1 MYFSVLLFQVK
12 RFEACK
18 RFFECK
24 KCKKRTFA
32 FDKYPKKSCLN
43 CGGSAWERTG
53 MMRERKGPKLDN
65 EKLLIRGQE
74 QTFVGATVSGDQL
87 NVNSLAWGTQHRYWY
102 RTPIAAFTF
111 MVQKVTIHIFL
122 ELTIILECIKLNYV
136 YRILCNL
143 FWNTH
148 SA

>member
-1 MYFSVLLFQVK
+1 MELVIQVFALNVFFVLLFQVK

-87 NVNSLAWGTQHRYWY
+87 NVNSLA
-102 RTPIAAFTF
+102 
-111 MVQKVTIHIFL
+111 
-122 ELTIILECIKLNYV
+122 
-136 YRILCNL
+136 
-143 FWNTH
+143 
-148 SA
+148 